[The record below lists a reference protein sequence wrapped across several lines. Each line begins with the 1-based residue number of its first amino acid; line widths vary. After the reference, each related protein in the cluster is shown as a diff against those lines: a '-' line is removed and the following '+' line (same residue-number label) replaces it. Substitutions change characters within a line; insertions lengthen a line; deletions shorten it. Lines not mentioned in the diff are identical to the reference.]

1 MKVTG
6 GNRRGLVLE
15 VADIPQLR
23 PTKAMV
29 REAIFSV
36 IGTEHIR
43 NALVVDLFAGSGILA
58 IEALSRGAKSA
69 WCVDNAADSCRLIE
83 KNLKKAHFQEL
94 CQVLNL
100 TVARFIQGK
109 SVQLDCFDLIF
120 MDPPYRSTDLDRT
133 IKSIADH
140 GLLSPS
146 GTLVV
151 EHDYR
156 NVLQVPLPLEI
167 WKQKRYGH
175 SSVTFIVRQKRSN
188 LHGLYQNCCLS
199 WLI

>member
-1 MKVTG
+1 MRVTG

-15 VADIPQLR
+15 VANIPQLR

-36 IGTEHIR
+36 IGAEHIR
-43 NALVVDLFAGSGILA
+43 DALVVDLFAGSGILA
-58 IEALSRGAKSA
+58 IEALSRGAKTA

-83 KNLKKAHFQEL
+83 KNLKKAHYQEL

-100 TVARFIQGK
+100 TAARFIQGK
-109 SVQLDCFDLIF
+109 SGQSQSFDIIF
-120 MDPPYRSTDLDRT
+120 MDPPYNSTVLDGT
-133 IKSIADH
+133 IELIAKH
-140 GLLSPS
+140 GILSPS
-146 GTLVV
+146 GTLVI

-156 NVLQVPLPLEI
+156 DMVKTPLPLVI

-175 SSVTFIVRQKRSN
+175 SSVTFIIC
-188 LHGLYQNCCLS
+188 QNKE
-199 WLI
+199 

>member
-15 VADIPQLR
+15 VDDIPQLR
-23 PTKAMV
+23 PTKAIV

-36 IGTEHIR
+36 IGIEHIKD
-43 NALVVDLFAGSGILA
+43 ALVADLFAGSGILS
-58 IEALSRGAKSA
+58 IEALSRGAKAA
-69 WCVDNAADSCRLIE
+69 WCVDNVAASCRLIE
-83 KNLKKAHFQEL
+83 KNLKKARCQEL

-100 TVARFIQGK
+100 TAARFIQGK
-109 SVQLDCFDLIF
+109 SAQSDCFDLIF
-120 MDPPYRSTDLDRT
+120 MDPPYRSTALDRMIT
-133 IKSIADH
+133 SIADH

-156 NVLQVPLPLEI
+156 DVLQVPLPLEI

-175 SSVTFIVRQKRSN
+175 SSITFIVC
-188 LHGLYQNCCLS
+188 QNKE
-199 WLI
+199 

>member
-36 IGTEHIR
+36 IGAEQVR
-43 NALVVDLFAGSGILA
+43 DALVADLFAGSGILA
-58 IEALSRGAKSA
+58 IEALSRGAKAA
-69 WCVDNAADSCRLIE
+69 WCVDNSPDSCRLIK

-100 TVARFIQGK
+100 TAARFIQGK
-109 SVQLDCFDLIF
+109 SIQSQSFDIIF
-120 MDPPYRSTDLDRT
+120 MDPPYNSTVLAET
-133 IKSIADH
+133 IKLIAEN
-140 GLLSPS
+140 GILSPS
-146 GTLVV
+146 GTLIV
-151 EHDYR
+151 EHDHRY
-156 NVLQVPLPLEI
+156 VVKLPLPLAI

-175 SSVTFIVRQKRSN
+175 TSVTFIIF
-188 LHGLYQNCCLS
+188 QNNKE
-199 WLI
+199 

>member
-6 GNRRGLVLE
+6 GNRRGLVLA
-15 VADIPQLR
+15 VDDIPQLR

-36 IGTEHIR
+36 VGTEHIR
-43 NALVVDLFAGSGILA
+43 DALVADLFAGSGILA
-58 IEALSRGAKSA
+58 IEALSRGAQAA
-69 WCVDNAADSCRLIE
+69 WCVDNATASCRLIE
-83 KNLKKAHFQEL
+83 QNLKKAGYQEL

-109 SVQLDCFDLIF
+109 SIQSSCFDLIF
-120 MDPPYRSTDLDRT
+120 MDPPYRSIVLDRT

-140 GLLSPS
+140 RLLSPS

-156 NVLQVPLPLEI
+156 DVLQVSSPLKV
-167 WKQKRYGH
+167 WKQKKYGH
-175 SSVTFIVRQKRSN
+175 SSVTFIICQDKE
-188 LHGLYQNCCLS
+188 
-199 WLI
+199 

>member
-15 VADIPQLR
+15 VANIPQLR

-36 IGTEHIR
+36 IGIEQIR
-43 NALVVDLFAGSGILA
+43 DSLVADLFAGSGILA

-69 WCVDNAADSCRLIE
+69 WCVDNAAASCQLIE
-83 KNLKKAHFQEL
+83 KNLEKAHFQEL
-94 CQVLNL
+94 CRVINF

-109 SVQLDCFDLIF
+109 SVQSQCFDLIF
-120 MDPPYRSTDLDRT
+120 MDPPYNSPARDRT
-133 IKSIADH
+133 IELIAAD
-140 GLLSPS
+140 GILSPS
-146 GTLVV
+146 GILIV

-156 NVLQVPLPLEI
+156 DVIKAPLPLVI
-167 WKQKRYGH
+167 WKQKRYGK
-175 SSVTFIVRQKRSN
+175 SSVTFIIC
-188 LHGLYQNCCLS
+188 QNKE
-199 WLI
+199 